1 MALHDWSLIIFT
13 ILAQMS
19 VGAFIVL
26 GIVHFYASRKA
37 GVAEAERMSDRAL
50 LAIGPVLVLGLFASL
65 LHLGNPL
72 QAYRA
77 ITNLGSS
84 WLSWEILFGVLFA
97 GSGFLFALLQWR
109 KIGTP
114 GMRNIVAWVAAV
126 FGIGLVYSMARVYML
141 ATQPAWNT
149 IATPISFFATT
160 FLLGGLAIGAAFVVN
175 YSMVKKADPSCA
187 EVQCELL
194 RGSLKGIAVAA
205 VLLLGIE
212 VVTTPLLIAYLAGGD
227 AAARTSAG
235 LLGTEFALL
244 QGLRIGLVFLG
255 AGVLGL
261 FLFQSAG
268 SPGRERVA
276 GNLAIGAFALVLT
289 AEVIG
294 RFLFYA
300 SHIRIGI

>member
-1 MALHDWSLIIFT
+1 MDLHDLSLIIFT

-37 GVAEAERMSDRAL
+37 GTAEAERMSDRAL
-50 LAIGPVLVLGLFASL
+50 LAIGPVLVLGLLASL
-65 LHLGNPL
+65 FHLGNPFV
-72 QAYRA
+72 AYRA
-77 ITNLGSS
+77 ITNLGTS
-84 WLSWEILFGVLFA
+84 WLSREILFGVLFA
-97 GSGFLFALLQWR
+97 ASGFLFALLQWR
-109 KIGTP
+109 KIGSP
-114 GMRNIVAWVAAV
+114 GLRNIIAWVTAV
-126 FGIGLVYSMARVYML
+126 FGVVLVYSMARVYML
-141 ATQPAWNT
+141 ETQPAWNT
-149 IATPISFFATT
+149 SATIISFFATT

-175 YSMVKKADPSCA
+175 YALVKQADPSCA
-187 EVQCELL
+187 EVQCNLL

-212 VVTTPLLIAYLAGGD
+212 VITTPLLIAYLAGGG
-227 AAARTSAG
+227 AAAQASAS
-235 LLGTEFALL
+235 LFGTEFALL
-244 QGLRIGLVFLG
+244 QGLRLGLVFLG
-255 AGVLGL
+255 AGVLAF

-276 GNLAIGAFALVLT
+276 GNLAISAFALVLA

-300 SHIRIGI
+300 THVRIGI